1 MKKAC
6 PSPASVLNGACG
18 LGASRDDVG
27 LAPRSHLA
35 VCATSGQT
43 LVEPRHGRP
52 RRRRHHFTRQL
63 WTLSSQ
69 ESLGVPPLLSSE
81 LSGPFALNPDGGQ
94 HAYLPIHSWPIPQP
108 FRRLPCSDHSWLRS
122 ARNRYLTPNGH
133 KHLSAAACCDKY
145 RSCPL
150 HSAVWSSS
158 TRRLLCCLHHL
169 PMSTP
174 AQSAPRPF
182 PSPIV
187 LLSRL
192 LPCHPSSCCGSYTR
206 PLLREKSSDSA
217 KFSTGSQ

>member
-69 ESLGVPPLLSSE
+69 GPP
-81 LSGPFALNPDGGQ
+81 N
-94 HAYLPIHSWPIPQP
+94 IPQHVTSGRDPKWAVFGGLPDRQIRFFPITWSPEGRIRGWRGCNIHFGARCWRP
-108 FRRLPCSDHSWLRS
+108 FCAPKAPQKATKSTQNHCFSHPKRLGTPSNLLAWLRLGQLDS
-122 ARNRYLTPNGH
+122 LT
-133 KHLSAAACCDKY
+133 
-145 RSCPL
+145 
-150 HSAVWSSS
+150 
-158 TRRLLCCLHHL
+158 
-169 PMSTP
+169 
-174 AQSAPRPF
+174 
-182 PSPIV
+182 
-187 LLSRL
+187 
-192 LPCHPSSCCGSYTR
+192 
-206 PLLREKSSDSA
+206 
-217 KFSTGSQ
+217 